1 MRAHDDVAVD
11 AVALRE
17 RGHGGELVFQPRLD
31 AQRRQVGPAVVQ
43 AVGRRGVAGGGAH
56 GVGVFPGGHA
66 RVHRIEVHGARALHD
81 FGQRRHADPR
91 ARIARELVAVQA
103 ELQVL
108 GHARGLHHGHAPGH
122 EGVVAL
128 VRHRGRHA
136 AVVVARHHQHA
147 AVRRRA
153 VGVAVLER
161 VARAV
166 HARALA
172 VPHGIDAIDGALGI
186 GLHAL
191 RAQHLRGREL
201 LVHGRHEADA
211 GLLEAIAGLPDG
223 LVDHAQRRAAV
234 AAHEALRVKAA
245 RRVALFLHRQDAD
258 QRLRAG
264 EKDRAGIGPEVVGEL
279 VVGPSQ
285 RGRLVWGVHARN
297 CSAAPRVS
305 VSSIHWRRPLFEEE
319 SSRKS
324 P

>member
-11 AVALRE
+11 AVALGE
-17 RGHGGELVFQPRLD
+17 GGHGRELVFQPRLD

-43 AVGRRGVAGGGAH
+43 PVGRCRVAGGGAH
-56 GVGVFPGGHA
+56 GIGVFPGGHA
-66 RVHRIEVHGARALHD
+66 RIHRIEVHRARALD
-81 FGQRRHADPR
+81 DLGQRRHADPR
-91 ARIARELVAVQA
+91 ARVARQLVAVQA

-128 VRHRGRHA
+128 VRHRRRHA

-153 VGVAVLER
+153 IRIAVLER

-172 VPHGIDAIDGALGI
+172 VPHGVHAIDGALGV
-186 GLHAL
+186 GFDTL
-191 RAQHLRGREL
+191 RAQHLRGGQL
-201 LVHGRHEADA
+201 LVHGGHEADA
-211 GLLEAIAGLPDG
+211 RLLEALTGLPDG

-234 AAHEALRVKAA
+234 AAHEALRVQAA
-245 RRVALFLHRQDAD
+245 CRVALALHRQDAD

-264 EKDRAGIGPEVVGEL
+264 EEDRAGIGPEVVGKL
-279 VVGPSQ
+279 VVGPSEC
-285 RGRLVWGVHARN
+285 GRFKWGVHARN
-297 CSAAPRVS
+297 CSAPPQVS

-319 SSRKS
+319 FTRKS
-324 P
+324 R